1 MNRIYFYITKIYN
14 FVFSI
19 LEDLFFKK
27 GNQIKNYNLKNNGY
41 IELKL
46 DCLDINKYLNQAEE
60 INANKYMKKYVLNKG
75 EIFNLVKYIY

>member
-1 MNRIYFYITKIYN
+1 MKKIYFYFKKIYN

-19 LEDLFFKK
+19 LEDLFLKK

-46 DCLDINKYLNQAEE
+46 DCLDLLSDPATLKYLK
-60 INANKYMKKYVLNKG
+60 IMYLNPV
-75 EIFNLVKYIY
+75 FAF